1 MKSIVSY
8 PSLLLILLVS
18 QVAFGQFKSA
28 KEKSDKSLANATVA
42 FEELTEMGAD
52 QGIPQTLLNQAEGIV
67 VFPKAFK
74 VALGV
79 GGQGGR
85 GFAIIKNEDGKWS
98 NPYFV
103 GMGEASVGAQIGVQ
117 SADIILLF
125 KSREDLLDLEKGDV
139 TLGGDIGVAAGPL
152 GRNSSAST
160 DIGFDAEIYSYS
172 RSKGL
177 YAGIS
182 LEGSLLKANEQL
194 NTSYYDIPA
203 KGSIDKIFNHLPTPF
218 NETVASFL
226 EAVNQASK

>member
-1 MKSIVSY
+1 MKSIIIN
-8 PSLLLILLVS
+8 SLIFFMVLAS
-18 QVAFGQFKSA
+18 QFAFAQLRSA
-28 KEKSDKSLANATVA
+28 KEKSNRSITNATEA
-42 FEELTEMGAD
+42 FQELTEMGAD
-52 QGIPQTLLNQAEGIV
+52 QGIPQTLIKQAEGIV

-85 GFAIIKNEDGKWS
+85 GFAIIKNADGRWS
-98 NPYFV
+98 NPFFV

-117 SADIILLF
+117 SADLILLF
-125 KSREDLLDLEKGDV
+125 RSSKNLMDLDKGDV
-139 TLGGDIGVAAGPL
+139 TLGGDVGVAAGPL

-160 DIGFDAEIYSYS
+160 NIGFDAEIYSYS

-182 LEGSLLKANEQL
+182 IEGSLLKANENL

-203 KGSIDKIFNHLPTPF
+203 KGSLDKIFNQLPAPV
-218 NETVASFL
+218 NETVAAFL
-226 EAVNQASK
+226 EAVDQASK